1 MARSQ
6 PVGERQVHDF
16 PKAAAAMLTG
26 AGAVPTALPRVSVI
40 VTCHNYRRFI
50 VDALQ
55 SVAVQTYPSW
65 DCVIV
70 DDGSTD
76 DSVTVVEKWL
86 ASTADARFRLIRNE
100 ANCGQIA
107 SIARALA
114 ASDSEFVALL
124 DADDFWFPEFLQRH
138 VAVHLNRSGAV
149 SLTCS
154 DEIQVDAA
162 GRVLTGGWNSQ
173 KLWRSRADKPSTPI
187 SRRSIP
193 HIDCG
198 AASWD
203 DAPASVAFIEPDVLT
218 WHWTTTSAMVFRRP
232 MLELAIPESS
242 PPLKMYAD
250 LFLVPICHYF
260 TGSIVLDE
268 ALGAYRRHGDNHF
281 SRLPVAGAMT
291 LHPVADGEM
300 GPFLVQEAILR
311 HLLDRQDAFSA
322 MFGKSRVRKFVR
334 AHFRYLLAYS
344 RSVDE
349 PRIRTLLGRSRYWR
363 DRLRIGLRRLWRKSP
378 TIEFALGS

>member
-1 MARSQ
+1 M
-6 PVGERQVHDF
+6 P
-16 PKAAAAMLTG
+16 TG
-26 AGAVPTALPRVSVI
+26 ASAARTALPRVSVI

-86 ASTADARFRLIRNE
+86 ASTGDARFRLIRNE

-107 SIARALA
+107 SIARGMA
-114 ASDSEFVALL
+114 ASESEFVALL

-162 GRVLTGGWNSQ
+162 GRVLTGGWGAQ
-173 KLWRSRADKPSTPI
+173 ELWRNTAKKPAALI
-187 SRRSIP
+187 SKRKVP
-193 HIDCG
+193 HIDSG
-198 AASWD
+198 GASWD
-203 DAPASVAFIEPDVLT
+203 DAPASAAFVERDVLI

-232 MLELAIPESS
+232 MLELAIPQSAQ
-242 PPLKMYAD
+242 PLKMYAD
-250 LFLVPICHYF
+250 LFLAPICHYF

-268 ALGAYRRHGDNHF
+268 ALGAYRRHGDNNF
-281 SRLPVAGAMT
+281 SSLPVVGAMA
-291 LHPVADGEM
+291 LHPAVDGEM
-300 GPFLVQEAILR
+300 LPFEVPEAILR

-322 MFGKSRVRKFVR
+322 LFGRPTVRRFVR
-334 AHFRYLLAYS
+334 AYFRYLLAYG
-344 RSVDE
+344 RAIDGR
-349 PRIRTLLGRSRYWR
+349 RISAALGRSRYWR
-363 DRLRIGLRRLWRKSP
+363 DRLRIGLRRLWRGAPPVK
-378 TIEFALGS
+378 FALCSKSLP

>member
-1 MARSQ
+1 MS
-6 PVGERQVHDF
+6 
-16 PKAAAAMLTG
+16 
-26 AGAVPTALPRVSVI
+26 AGASAARTALPRVCVI

-55 SVAVQTYPSW
+55 SVAAQTYPSW

-76 DSVTVVEKWL
+76 DSAAVVEKWL

-100 ANCGQIA
+100 ANCGQIT

-162 GRVLTGGWNSQ
+162 GRVLTGGWGAR
-173 KLWRSRADKPSTPI
+173 KLWRNTADKPAALI
-187 SRRSIP
+187 SRQGIP
-193 HIDCG
+193 YIDRG
-198 AASWD
+198 GASWD
-203 DAPASVAFIEPDVLT
+203 DAPESVAFIEPDVLI

-232 MLELAIPESS
+232 MLELAIPESAQ
-242 PPLKMYAD
+242 PLKMYAD
-250 LFLVPICHYF
+250 VFLAPICHYF

-281 SRLPVAGAMT
+281 STLPVAGAMT
-291 LHPVADGEM
+291 LHPVADGGM
-300 GPFLVQEAILR
+300 GLFLVQEAILR

-334 AHFRYLLAYS
+334 AHFRYLLAHG

-349 PRIRTLLGRSRYWR
+349 PRLRALLGRSRYWR

-378 TIEFALGS
+378 PIEFALGS